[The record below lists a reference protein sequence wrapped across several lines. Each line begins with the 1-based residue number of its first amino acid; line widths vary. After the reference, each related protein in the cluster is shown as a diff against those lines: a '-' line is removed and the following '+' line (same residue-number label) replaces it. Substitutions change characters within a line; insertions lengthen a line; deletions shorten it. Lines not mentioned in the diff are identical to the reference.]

1 MCVRLSAI
9 FLNTLNNILV
19 IFFISS
25 IMCRCCFPNLNRHRR
40 LSIAMFSLLGMVTLI
55 GLVFVVAV
63 QSILGF
69 ELGLSFITLLL
80 AAMVI
85 VVSAS
90 IEQLLVREL
99 NFKERDELDL
109 EIKQEEEEEEA
120 SNPMIRTYMRVR
132 LLFRIA

>member
-1 MCVRLSAI
+1 MCASFSDFSQYTQQRVGYS
-9 FLNTLNNILV
+9 
-19 IFFISS
+19 FFPS
-25 IMCRCCFPNLNRHRR
+25 IMCRCCCPNLNRHRR
-40 LSIAMFSLLGMVTLI
+40 LSIAMFSLLGMVTLT

-63 QSILGF
+63 QTLLGF

-85 VVSAS
+85 LVSAS

-109 EIKQEEEEEEA
+109 EIKQEEEEDED
-120 SNPMIRTYMRVR
+120 SPMIRTYMRVR

>member
-1 MCVRLSAI
+1 
-9 FLNTLNNILV
+9 
-19 IFFISS
+19 
-25 IMCRCCFPNLNRHRR
+25 
-40 LSIAMFSLLGMVTLI
+40 MFSLLGMVTLT

-63 QSILGF
+63 QTVLGF

-99 NFKERDELDL
+99 TFKERDELDL
-109 EIKQEEEEEEA
+109 EIKQEEAEEEA
-120 SNPMIRTYMRVR
+120 SNPMIRTYMKVR